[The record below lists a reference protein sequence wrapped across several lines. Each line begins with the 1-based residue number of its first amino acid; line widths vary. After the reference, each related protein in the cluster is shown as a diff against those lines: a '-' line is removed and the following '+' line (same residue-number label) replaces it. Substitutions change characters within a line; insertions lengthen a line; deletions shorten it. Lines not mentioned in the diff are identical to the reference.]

1 MGNGFSVSRP
11 RRALQQES
19 KWTIVNGQV
28 MWDGRPWPPESNKIA
43 QHAEVSGQSRHKR
56 ARTGPDEILPS
67 TSNRSKIDSD
77 QFDDIEIVEERI
89 PSNLKYC
96 QVTIPKLNINNLK
109 RIQNKR
115 PLDTCQVKRKRGRP
129 RKYSLKQEEIQD
141 AILVSDN
148 DSTDVTTNKEYLA
161 ENQRPREK
169 SIEQEMVNTGV
180 GTSNVTQ
187 DKKIAAKELLK
198 EKPMSRTYSVSSGLS
213 SSSEDEVSSCSDDEN
228 DSCTSSESESEI
240 EEPDIVSFEDI
251 RYDTKCFYAPKLLVK
266 NDQKELHKK
275 VVDQLV
281 NKQCNFFDIQ
291 NKFFGG
297 ANLIRDMNCF
307 VKQEYCKALKR
318 FKNRTSLQIQ
328 LMLLMVYLRHK
339 INSLE
344 DEKRSLAHRTANI
357 KVLNPKIEK
366 KEAEEEQ

>member
-28 MWDGRPWPPESNKIA
+28 MWDGRPWPPGGNKVA

-67 TSNRSKIDSD
+67 TSNKSKIDSD
-77 QFDDIEIVEERI
+77 QFDDIEIVEERTV
-89 PSNLKYC
+89 SNLKYC
-96 QVTIPKLNINNLK
+96 QVTIPKLNIKNLK
-109 RIQNKR
+109 RLQDMR
-115 PLDTCQVKRKRGRP
+115 ALDTCQVKRKRGRP
-129 RKYSLKQEEIQD
+129 RKYSLKQEEIED

-148 DSTDVTTNKEYLA
+148 DSTDVTTNKECLV
-161 ENQRPREK
+161 ENHRPKEK
-169 SIEQEMVNTGV
+169 LVEQEIVNTE

-187 DKKIAAKELLK
+187 DQNKAARELLK
-198 EKPMSRTYSVSSGLS
+198 KKPMSRTYSVSSVS
-213 SSSEDEVSSCSDDEN
+213 SSSTEHEVSSCSDDEN
-228 DSCTSSESESEI
+228 DSCTSSESEI

-266 NDQKELHKK
+266 NDQKELHDK
-275 VVDQLV
+275 VVKQLV

-291 NKFFGG
+291 NRFFGG
-297 ANLIRDMNCF
+297 ANLIRDLNCY
-307 VKQEYCKALKR
+307 VKQEYCNALKR

-339 INSLE
+339 IDSLK
-344 DEKRSLAHRTANI
+344 DEKRILAHRTANI
-357 KVLNPKIEK
+357 KISNTKNEK
-366 KEAEEEQ
+366 KETEEEE